1 MSNTDLHILDGPE
14 AWHGDDLALDDRWR
28 FHLNEADL
36 VEIDAAVSAVR
47 DAGKIWSDMTS
58 KADFPLP
65 GLAGKLSQIA
75 NELENGCGLVNLK
88 GLAVDAYSNAD
99 LNRIWYGICL
109 NLGTPI
115 YQNYRGEL
123 LRDIVDERQDT
134 DAVNNN
140 RLFAKDGSVF
150 HSSRART
157 ASSGPLR
164 FHTDRADAVGLLC
177 VQQAEMGGV
186 SQLASSVR
194 VNNEIA
200 KRRPDLAELLYGV
213 IHRSRHG
220 EEKDGSQKTYG
231 IPVFAVRDG
240 KFTSHYSRTYVEAA
254 QELDDV
260 PRMSDEQWEALDL
273 LANVAAEIC
282 MEMRLERGDMQL
294 LNNHVIYHART
305 AFVDGSAR
313 RCLKR
318 IWLSMPNSRALP
330 ADQAILWRDVEAGAL
345 RGGIVQA

>member
-1 MSNTDLHILDGPE
+1 MSQTDIQILEGPE
-14 AWHGDDLALDDRWR
+14 AWHGRDLDADDRWR
-28 FHLNEADL
+28 FRLDASEL
-36 VEIDAAVSAVR
+36 REIDTAVSALR
-47 DAGKIWSDMTS
+47 DAGKSWSDMTS
-58 KADFPLP
+58 KTDFPLP
-65 GLAGKLSQIA
+65 GLAGKLGRIA
-75 NELENGCGLVNLK
+75 DELENGCGLVNLK
-88 GLAVDAYSNAD
+88 GLSVDAYDDAD

-123 LRDIVDERQDT
+123 LRDIIDERQDT

-164 FHTDRADAVGLLC
+164 FHTDRADVVGLLC
-177 VQQAEMGGV
+177 VRQAEKGGV

-194 VNNEIA
+194 VNNEIVN
-200 KRRPDLAELLYGV
+200 RRPDLAELLYGV

-231 IPVFAVRDG
+231 IPVFGVRDG

-254 QELDDV
+254 QELDSV
-260 PRMSDEQWEALDL
+260 PRMSDAQWEALDL
-273 LANVAAEIC
+273 LAEVAAEVC
-282 MEMRLERGDMQL
+282 MEMRLEPGDMQL

-305 AFVDGSAR
+305 AYEDGADR

-330 ADQAILWRDVEAGAL
+330 AVQAVLWRNVEAGAN
-345 RGGIVQA
+345 RGGIAQA